1 MEQGVAR
8 YVHHRVSIV
17 RCVLRLRGSGGG
29 GYLARF
35 TVLRSLIPA
44 LIRARKHAIGRKQE
58 EKKKSILLDRDF
70 FDGL

>member
-17 RCVLRLRGSGGG
+17 RCALRPRGGGG

-44 LIRARKHAIGRKQE
+44 LIRVRKHAIGRKHE
-58 EKKKSILLDRDF
+58 EKKSLSPR
-70 FDGL
+70 